1 MSPPTTHTLRLTMNG
16 SAGLKVVILVADSG
30 QVGDLAQRIEQ
41 RLEHE
46 AVEERRDEHADGRRR

>member
-30 QVGDLAQRIEQ
+30 RPATCRSG
-41 RLEHE
+41 
-46 AVEERRDEHADGRRR
+46 